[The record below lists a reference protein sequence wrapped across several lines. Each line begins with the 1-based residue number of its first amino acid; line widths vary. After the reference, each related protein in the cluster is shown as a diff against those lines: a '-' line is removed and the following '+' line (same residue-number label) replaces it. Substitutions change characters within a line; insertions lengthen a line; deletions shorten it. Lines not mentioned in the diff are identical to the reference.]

1 MPEPY
6 VERVLIGQRSH
17 EHINP
22 HAIGGLSLRD
32 ERRTAMFFPSEHI
45 TLVGGE
51 RIISVIPLGYQ
62 PIIDA
67 HVPGTNCYLIG
78 GSVHHNTGKTV
89 AGGYECTAHMTG
101 QYPDWW
107 EGKRFR
113 HPIDAWAAGDTNETT
128 RDVIQKELFGQVTWN
143 SEGRKTM
150 DGSGIVPR
158 ETFGRITWKQ
168 GVQDMIDTIQIR
180 HVSGG
185 WSRLGLKSFDQGR
198 RVFQGTAKHLIWL
211 DEECPKD
218 VYDECL
224 TRTGTTAGI
233 LLTTFTPLNG
243 RTEVVKS
250 FDMQRAA

>member
-1 MPEPY
+1 
-6 VERVLIGQRSH
+6 
-17 EHINP
+17 
-22 HAIGGLSLRD
+22 
-32 ERRTAMFFPSEHI
+32 
-45 TLVGGE
+45 
-51 RIISVIPLGYQ
+51 
-62 PIIDA
+62 
-67 HVPGTNCYLIG
+67 
-78 GSVHHNTGKTV
+78 
-89 AGGYECTAHMTG
+89 MTG
-101 QYPDWW
+101 DYPHWW

-128 RDVIQKELFGQVTWN
+128 RDVIQKELFGQITWN
-143 SEGRKTM
+143 AEGRKTV
-150 DGSGIVPR
+150 DGSGIIPR
-158 ETFGRITWKQ
+158 EVFGRPTWKQ